1 MKNNTNKHQNVSS
14 VNAENLPI
22 IAGIA
27 ITTDAVGR
35 FSLNCLHRA
44 SGESDNKAP
53 NQWLRTKQAKELI
66 AELESKLLKKFQT
79 AYLQSAQKVLDV
91 VNGGTSPGT
100 YAHELIAVSYAGWIS
115 ADFQLD
121 VNQTFIDFRTG
132 KLTPNPASLPNFDD
146 PIAAAEAWIEARK
159 AERLAIGYV
168 ERQARYINKLEN
180 HLAEGI
186 TPVQFCK
193 QLNGVNTRQIN
204 AFLEGR
210 NWLFDD
216 RPEAKNPRWRV
227 KHYARDQYLTER
239 PGRVEQED
247 GEMRDIYKPI
257 LKRKGAA
264 WLYRHYLNGELP
276 MKKSWDNQY
285 THDADL
291 ISLLQEKK

>member
-14 VNAENLPI
+14 VSAENLPDI
-22 IAGIA
+22 QWQGVRVVTTETLAAGYGTDEVNIRMNLSNNRDRFVEGVHV
-27 ITTDAVGR
+27 ITLKGEELRSFRNQVNDVYSVSKHTTSLTLWTERGAARMSKIVDTDEAWSFFEKMESAYFR
-35 FSLNCLHRA
+35 KTMA
-44 SGESDNKAP
+44 SNSSS
-53 NQWLRTKQAKELI
+53 T
-66 AELESKLLKKFQT
+66 
-79 AYLQSAQKVLDV
+79 
-91 VNGGTSPGT
+91 
-100 YAHELIAVSYAGWIS
+100 
-115 ADFQLD
+115 
-121 VNQTFIDFRTG
+121 
-132 KLTPNPASLPNFDD
+132 LPNFDD

-204 AFLEGR
+204 AFLEDR

-285 THDADL
+285 THDTYL